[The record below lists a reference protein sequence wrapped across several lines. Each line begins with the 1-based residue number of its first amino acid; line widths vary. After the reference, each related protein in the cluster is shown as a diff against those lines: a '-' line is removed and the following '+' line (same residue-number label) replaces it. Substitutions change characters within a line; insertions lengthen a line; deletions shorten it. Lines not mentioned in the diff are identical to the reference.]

1 MCRAVWILVEASET
15 DEIVS
20 SEQLD
25 LLTRFLHLNILCGK
39 RVYSK
44 YLIVLH
50 LVTRLPLENKT
61 NMP

>member
-1 MCRAVWILVEASET
+1 MCRAVWILVETPET

-25 LLTRFLHLNILCGK
+25 LLTRFFHLNILCGK
-39 RVYSK
+39 RVDPK

-50 LVTRLPLENKT
+50 LVTRLPLESKT
-61 NMP
+61 NVP